1 MDFTTSKR
9 LFDLLVAPLR
19 SFVQEA
25 ALVHNA
31 DYRTYKFSATQHVL
45 LTIFAQLTHTQSA
58 NELVA
63 ELNDLG
69 GQGQACNLRSL
80 IGFNF
85 IDVNRPVQLNQSSF
99 SYANQHRSYRLWYN
113 LRPLIAELL
122 LPRGYAVLCEFS
134 AQLLQNGQE
143 NSRLNFCA
151 KPKRV
156 RIARS
161 AG

>member
-1 MDFTTSKR
+1 MLTIVPTSFR
-9 LFDLLVAPLR
+9 LLSTF
-19 SFVQEA
+19 
-25 ALVHNA
+25 
-31 DYRTYKFSATQHVL
+31 L
-45 LTIFAQLTHTQSA
+45 LTIFAQLTHTESA

-69 GQGQACNLRSL
+69 GQGQARNLRSL

-99 SYANQHRSYRLWYN
+99 SYANQHRSYRLWQYCFHRLWYN

-143 NSRLNFCA
+143 NSRLIFCA
-151 KPKRV
+151 KTKRV